1 VLLIF
6 RSNSQT
12 GYHERSQIQAEI
24 SKPSISTTTTIT
36 TSLSGTTRRTLAFDT
51 QSNHLLS
58 SKPPTHPATP
68 TLTLRSLVPPVA
80 HVDMECSVIFWGARC
95 NPLHLGLLPRSSISE
110 SLLLA
115 TERFNKPPKIDVG
128 IYLSCPSDRQLPQG
142 NTVIRTPQI
151 MGDRFRLGTL
161 CL

>member
-1 VLLIF
+1 MKGVKFKPKYRNLQSAPRP
-6 RSNSQT
+6 RSRPHCRAPHV
-12 GYHERSQIQAEI
+12 G
-24 SKPSISTTTTIT
+24 
-36 TSLSGTTRRTLAFDT
+36 TLAFDT

-58 SKPPTHPATP
+58 SKPPTHLATP
-68 TLTLRSLVPPVA
+68 TSTLRSLVPPVA

-128 IYLSCPSDRQLPQG
+128 ISLSCPSDRQLPQG
-142 NTVIRTPQI
+142 NTMIRTPQI
-151 MGDRFRLGTL
+151 MGDRFRLETHVFHRTL